1 METAV
6 FPRMHVSLYVAD
18 VAATVKFYTAF
29 FGQPAAK
36 IKPGYA
42 KFVLDAPSL
51 IISFVQNAERVASN
65 FGHLG
70 FQVETV
76 AELAERRAAA
86 EAAGLI
92 SREEIGTSCCYA
104 KQDKFWVN
112 DPDGTEWEVY
122 YFHEDAEFNDPR
134 YQAEYDAAS
143 SGSAQCCVAPAATLP
158 AEALTTAPID
168 FPLTIMPVV
177 ALATDTTEAGC
188 GCGTPATRTLDSAC
202 C

>member
-1 METAV
+1 MAT
-6 FPRMHVSLYVAD
+6 FPRMHVSLYVRD
-18 VAATVKFYTAF
+18 LIATVNFYTTF
-29 FGQPAAK
+29 FGQEPSK
-36 IKPGYA
+36 VKSGYA
-42 KFVLDAPSL
+42 KYTLDEPAL
-51 IISFVQNAERVASN
+51 IISFVENAARVQAQ

-76 AELAERRAAA
+76 EELATRRAVA

-112 DPDGTEWEVY
+112 DPDGVEWEVY
-122 YFHEDAEFNDPR
+122 YFHADAEFNDPR

-143 SGSAQCCVAPAATLP
+143 ENSQCCIAPAAVQIALP
-158 AEALTTAPID
+158 QLEMLPQ
-168 FPLTIMPVV
+168 LEVV
-177 ALATDTTEAGC
+177 KATDTAEAGC
-188 GCGTPATRTLDSAC
+188 GCGTPATRTLGPTC

>member
-6 FPRMHVSLYVAD
+6 FPRMHVSLYVSD
-18 VAATVKFYTAF
+18 LAATVNFYTAF
-29 FGQPAAK
+29 FGQAAAK
-36 IKPGYA
+36 VKPSYA
-42 KFVLDAPSL
+42 KFVLDRPSL
-51 IISFVQNAERVASN
+51 IISFVENPGRVAST

-134 YQAEYDAAS
+134 YQQEYDAAAVS
-143 SGSAQCCVAPAATLP
+143 SQCCIAPATAVQELPTIGLTIPLPSAPAA
-158 AEALTTAPID
+158 EAA
-168 FPLTIMPVV
+168 
-177 ALATDTTEAGC
+177 C
-188 GCGTPATRTLDSAC
+188 GCGTPATRTLAPAC